1 MFIEKLENKN
11 MFEVGAVYSY
21 AFACDSDS
29 YHSMQV
35 VSISDTRKTA
45 MICDYYGKD
54 VDPKK
59 ASRKK
64 IDTSYSGDCEAISA
78 GRYSMAGSWYATER
92 SYSKRRD
99 DFGIK
104 FMLETET
111 ADDLKHLLHDF
122 PTDNN
127 SIYTVK
133 IDFWVN
139 DVVIRDFP
147 EISLAAAVD
156 YLNNKADMLS
166 ETYGKK
172 WHIGYTVNKNG
183 SAIDGDFTPS
193 SNPAGLLDTIERNSA
208 YYGFEEEYF
217 NMLMT
222 CGAEVLPSDV
232 MEELAELAE
241 ASGLE
246 VPNAEAERRAE
257 ITMTTTDEPD
267 PDPDNDPSGKPDEN
281 TTYSNFDNDFR
292 TCNIISVS
300 FGGVSN
306 SAEPAER
313 AKKTNRKKK
322 LTEKEW
328 KKQLEMKADFEAAEK
343 ATKLEKISA
352 QLRNA
357 QIGDTII
364 DLSTP
369 EIIEHI
375 TSIDREDCD
384 DEPEYFV
391 IKTDYNNVYEGFD
404 FFDDCTTGEP
414 ATVIFATS
422 SEPEQADPEQLTIEE
437 VTTYSA
443 NEADTE
449 PENVEVPAPVSPLI
463 DEEAAKRG
471 KESYSFS
478 DYTPGSA
485 TTAYNAQVAKMRAA
499 AEEQKKQVPE
509 EFHSELDK
517 LVNRYAVKL
526 ADWTNRKNRCDAS
539 YPSWAIAGPANY
551 NMRKHEKQMNR
562 LDSLFTEYNEKIVAL
577 ENKIENFAYT
587 VKHRPIMDG
596 DENALEKLRE
606 KVAELTEYQEC
617 MKQENAEARKAG
629 KDAPYPTWELSN
641 NRQNLKRYEDRLK
654 SLEKAKAAP
663 TCEVESVSGDG
674 FKIVRNSDIMRLQ
687 FLFDSKPDEE
697 TRNVLKKNGFKW
709 APSQKAWQRQLN
721 RNGEFAAKRVLAEI
735 NG

>member
-11 MFEVGAVYSY
+11 MFEVGKAYY
-21 AFACDSDS
+21 YRYNCNYDTLA
-29 YHSMQV
+29 YMQI

-45 MICDYYGKD
+45 VIRKGYGD
-54 VDPKK
+54 RLGEPM
-59 ASRKK
+59 RKK
-64 IDTSYSGDCEAISA
+64 IYVYNGIEHISA
-78 GRYSMAGSWYATER
+78 GNYSMAGCWTADEYDNSER
-92 SYSKRRD
+92 LNNLD
-99 DFGIK
+99 VK
-104 FMLETET
+104 FMYTTEKKSDLQAVFNELPNDLDDAAVYTVDIEIITDRCGTLYKFDGVNLASISTFLETKAEEIT
-111 ADDLKHLLHDF
+111 VAIGKNWYMYYNLYENGAIIDDGF
-122 PTDNN
+122 TTTSSP
-127 SIYTVK
+127 
-133 IDFWVN
+133 
-139 DVVIRDFP
+139 
-147 EISLAAAVD
+147 AAFMA
-156 YLNNKADMLS
+156 N
-166 ETYGKK
+166 
-172 WHIGYTVNKNG
+172 
-183 SAIDGDFTPS
+183 
-193 SNPAGLLDTIERNSA
+193 IERHLDS
-208 YYGFEEEYF
+208 EKYF
-217 NMLMT
+217 DILMT
-222 CGAEVLPSDV
+222 CAAEIFPDEVFD
-232 MEELAELAE
+232 ELAELAE

-267 PDPDNDPSGKPDEN
+267 PDPDNDPSGKPDNEN
-281 TTYSNFDNDFR
+281 VTYSNFDNDFR

-328 KKQLEMKADFEAAEK
+328 EKLLEMKADFEAAEK
-343 ATKLEKISA
+343 AAKLEKISA

-369 EIIEHI
+369 EIMEHI

-422 SEPEQADPEQLTIEE
+422 SEPEQAAPEQLTIEE

-443 NEADTE
+443 NE
-449 PENVEVPAPVSPLI
+449 PETVEAPATVPNLI

-478 DYTPGSA
+478 GYVPGSA
-485 TTAYNAQVAKMRAA
+485 TAAYNAQVAKMRAA

-509 EFHSELDK
+509 EFHGELDK

-606 KVAELTEYQEC
+606 KVAELAGYQER
-617 MKQENAEARKAG
+617 MKQENTEARKAG
-629 KDAPYPTWELSN
+629 KDAPHPAWELSN

-654 SLEKAKAAP
+654 SLEKAKAAS

>member
-104 FMLETET
+104 FMLETEV
-111 ADDLKHLLHDF
+111 ADDLKRLLHDF

-147 EISLAAAVD
+147 EISLATAVD

-246 VPNAEAERRAE
+246 VPNTEAERRAE
-257 ITMTTTDEPD
+257 ITMTITDETD
-267 PDPDNDPSGKPDEN
+267 PDPDNEPSGKPDEN

-328 KKQLEMKADFEAAEK
+328 KKLLEMKSDAENATRRERMQEIALQLVAAFENAHGDGVPLADGVTGYELLNIDNDDNL
-343 ATKLEKISA
+343 LEDITTWWIDSD
-352 QLRNA
+352 
-357 QIGDTII
+357 IGYLEIKDFI
-364 DLSTP
+364 DG
-369 EIIEHI
+369 
-375 TSIDREDCD
+375 
-384 DEPEYFV
+384 Y
-391 IKTDYNNVYEGFD
+391 
-404 FFDDCTTGEP
+404 FDDCTGKRFFLTIPQNNFEIAEP
-414 ATVIFATS
+414 
-422 SEPEQADPEQLTIEE
+422 DPEQITFDDISVCETEATAETVNISNESESVQPVESLAETIENNSNII
-437 VTTYSA
+437 TI
-443 NEADTE
+443 TE
-449 PENVEVPAPVSPLI
+449 SEWENICPDYKGKWLNYNNDRPEWIGRRVMMGGAVPQTI
-463 DEEAAKRG
+463 MNRG
-471 KESYSFS
+471 KLLIEGVHF
-478 DYTPGSA
+478 
-485 TTAYNAQVAKMRAA
+485 V
-499 AEEQKKQVPE
+499 
-509 EFHSELDK
+509 
-517 LVNRYAVKL
+517 
-526 ADWTNRKNRCDAS
+526 
-539 YPSWAIAGPANY
+539 
-551 NMRKHEKQMNR
+551 
-562 LDSLFTEYNEKIVAL
+562 
-577 ENKIENFAYT
+577 IEN
-587 VKHRPIMDG
+587 P
-596 DENALEKLRE
+596 
-606 KVAELTEYQEC
+606 
-617 MKQENAEARKAG
+617 RK
-629 KDAPYPTWELSN
+629 SV
-641 NRQNLKRYEDRLK
+641 QNLHL
-654 SLEKAKAAP
+654 
-663 TCEVESVSGDG
+663 
-674 FKIVRNSDIMRLQ
+674 
-687 FLFDSKPDEE
+687 
-697 TRNVLKKNGFKW
+697 
-709 APSQKAWQRQLN
+709 
-721 RNGEFAAKRVLAEI
+721 RV
-735 NG
+735 